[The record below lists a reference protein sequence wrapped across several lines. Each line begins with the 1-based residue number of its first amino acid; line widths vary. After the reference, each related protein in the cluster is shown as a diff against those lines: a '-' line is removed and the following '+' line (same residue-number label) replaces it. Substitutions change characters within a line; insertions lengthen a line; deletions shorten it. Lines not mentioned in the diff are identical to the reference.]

1 MHVLIVDKGEAVN
14 DNYQYDC
21 EVQIGNE
28 TKTLVKFHSTMLFC
42 PEAPNFG
49 MNFNEMKDRMYYNFD
64 KRLQLSSITYSIQN
78 LDSKLYASY
87 GSRRTSH

>member
-1 MHVLIVDKGEAVN
+1 
-14 DNYQYDC
+14 
-21 EVQIGNE
+21 
-28 TKTLVKFHSTMLFC
+28 MLFC